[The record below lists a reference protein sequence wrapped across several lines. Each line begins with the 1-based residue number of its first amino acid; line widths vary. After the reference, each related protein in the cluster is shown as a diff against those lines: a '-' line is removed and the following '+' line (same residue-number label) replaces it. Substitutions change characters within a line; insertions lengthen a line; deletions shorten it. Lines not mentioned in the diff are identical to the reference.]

1 MRLQSKRPDTGAS
14 VRRPAAGSSASPI
27 RWRAVQSSA
36 VHAVGWDDAEHVYV
50 MFAERGLYRYDG
62 VTRQR
67 AVAAASAPS
76 AGRYV
81 NERIIPYYPAWRI
94 VGRSEHLE
102 LGAGQ
107 DG

>member
-1 MRLQSKRPDTGAS
+1 MHLQSKRPDSGAS
-14 VRRPAAGSSASPI
+14 VHRSVASSSASPI

-36 VHAVGWDDAEHVYV
+36 VQAVGWDDAEHVYV
-50 MFAERGLYRYDG
+50 MFTERGLYRYDG

-67 AVAAASAPS
+67 AVVAAGAPS

-94 VGRSEHLE
+94 VGRSEQLE